1 MVYESVV
8 EESTIALLQKQ
19 GYELAEPDSSGWF
32 STRNL
37 DDFINVE
44 LLESCLLKINS
55 VKERRIIEEA
65 VKTIQRIDNPS
76 LFERNYQFH
85 MMLIEGITVED
96 KDYAVN
102 PLIKLVDFEHP
113 ENNVFQ
119 VTHQIK
125 FREGHDT
132 GIPDVI
138 VYINGIPLI
147 VMELKTFD
155 ENGTN
160 ATLHHA
166 YMQLGEIQKRV
177 VTVLISRLCLTI
189 TRSW

>member
-1 MVYESVV
+1 
-8 EESTIALLQKQ
+8 
-19 GYELAEPDSSGWF
+19 
-32 STRNL
+32 
-37 DDFINVE
+37 
-44 LLESCLLKINS
+44 
-55 VKERRIIEEA
+55 
-65 VKTIQRIDNPS
+65 
-76 LFERNYQFH
+76 
-85 MMLIEGITVED
+85 MLVEGITIED

-132 GIPDVI
+132 RIPDVI

-160 ATLHHA
+160 ATLYHA
-166 YMQLGEIQKRV
+166 YMQLGGDSEKSGYRFDIPTLFNYNAFLV
-177 VTVLISRLCLTI
+177 ISRLNQSRENPRKSLLFLVAI
-189 TRSW
+189 HSWNLFSIFVCAFEM